1 MFSRTYAGLAVKGA
15 TSRPTLKEDVSYV
28 TDQHYDDVD
37 EQLMTR
43 RRLRA
48 LVVRADAG
56 AGRTTIT
63 EFMQIVDLPAHTW
76 YDLLRA
82 PASPGALRE
91 LMVRRGNVATDARCR
106 RSCDWAASM
115 RRAKSF
121 SEPHDVRA
129 FVAGHSRF
137 LSLAALEFGYLL
149 YLALALED
157 RTAGAGDVFLPVA
170 ASAALALASDACD
183 ASLHPHRGA
192 FGHVPRR
199 LYVATTVH
207 VGAVVAPV
215 AYRLFVDEN
224 HAAVAATCGA
234 FAAASLVL
242 VFGYSA
248 ETCCER
254 GLPVAKMLRDDART
268 RAAAWALT
276 ALFLGLHGVGSF
288 FALARPYAR
297 AVAAAAAAPP
307 SLVVAP
313 LAAASAAVACAFV
326 ASYYLAFTVAL
337 ACFGAIRGAA
347 VLGLNK
353 RVSRY
358 VRSCCTTEESK
369 MFSFPWIAN
378 DVGGGLVTAHTSEL
392 GRWNAP
398 PSEPDRGPPT
408 LFSRGWHA
416 IVEDLARDALLSP
429 AEREALQCVPRT
441 ARRLPAECWPANK
454 EARRRLDFMLLTSNM
469 SLPASPGVLDSPSLT
484 VLVPHYGETIYARLE
499 DLVGTDGDDGSPT
512 LLSFLVEFFPDEF
525 ARFAAASRLYDDR
538 ASPAQRNSETKLG
551 EATRAAVASRGAVT
565 RARGLT
571 LSDDDSWR
579 LRRWASRRTQTL
591 YRTISGLHK
600 YSDALKLLC
609 TAENPSMTSA
619 EVDAVVD
626 SKFSL
631 VVAMQRL
638 PSFTAEERECLDEL
652 FYEFPNLRVAYVEE
666 AAEQDGR
673 AFYSCLVD
681 ARCEADGAGT
691 RAPRYRVRLPGHP
704 ILGHGKG
711 DNQNHALIFTSG
723 EVLQCIDANQDS
735 YLETALMVN
744 CVLAEFNEA
753 HVERA
758 GGARRCAILGFREHI
773 FSSSLGSCGDLA
785 ASQEAV
791 FGTLVQR
798 VLSNPLSARQHYGH
812 PDFVDKLRMMQQG
825 GVSKAVRGLHLS
837 EDIFSGFATQ
847 LGGGSIVHREY
858 CQVGKGRDLD
868 FNSIMSRGR
877 DEFREIWGG
886 NTANNRHRRAS

>member
-1 MFSRTYAGLAVKGA
+1 MVLDIAQEYSPSPAMAEGEPYVWGYMRNIKRDLSKAGFVSLEETKVVPNHATMWLCRTNIMPRPAGKNNILKINLGDAGLAAKRRGAARGDARPSPRRREMHASPFPVHPLSAIPIIDGYVEQFGFQAASAACQLEHLLSLLESQTRCWKSRETALARLHRLTLEGYAAWLEDTELEEAPAPPALFRRRPGDRAALPALVGREGARRAGRGAYLDDVVAPLWRYMFSRTYAGLAVKGA

-56 AGRTTIT
+56 AGARRSG
-63 EFMQIVDLPAHTW
+63 VHADRRPAGAHVVRPPARPGVPR
-76 YDLLRA
+76 RA
-82 PASPGALRE
+82 
-91 LMVRRGNVATDARCR
+91 RGLCFDGKRCR

-157 RTAGAGDVFLPVA
+157 RTAGAGDVFLPIA

-199 LYVATTVH
+199 LYVATAVH

-215 AYRLFVDEN
+215 AYRLFFDDS
-224 HAAVAATCGA
+224 HAAVVVACGV
-234 FAAASLVL
+234 FAA
-242 VFGYSA
+242 
-248 ETCCER
+248 
-254 GLPVAKMLRDDART
+254 
-268 RAAAWALT
+268 
-276 ALFLGLHGVGSF
+276 
-288 FALARPYAR
+288 
-297 AVAAAAAAPP
+297 
-307 SLVVAP
+307 
-313 LAAASAAVACAFV
+313 
-326 ASYYLAFTVAL
+326 
-337 ACFGAIRGAA
+337 
-347 VLGLNK
+347 
-353 RVSRY
+353 
-358 VRSCCTTEESK
+358 
-369 MFSFPWIAN
+369 
-378 DVGGGLVTAHTSEL
+378 
-392 GRWNAP
+392 
-398 PSEPDRGPPT
+398 
-408 LFSRGWHA
+408 
-416 IVEDLARDALLSP
+416 
-429 AEREALQCVPRT
+429 
-441 ARRLPAECWPANK
+441 
-454 EARRRLDFMLLTSNM
+454 
-469 SLPASPGVLDSPSLT
+469 
-484 VLVPHYGETIYARLE
+484 
-499 DLVGTDGDDGSPT
+499 
-512 LLSFLVEFFPDEF
+512 
-525 ARFAAASRLYDDR
+525 R
-538 ASPAQRNSETKLG
+538 ASS
-551 EATRAAVASRGAVT
+551 S
-565 RARGLT
+565 GLT
-571 LSDDDSWR
+571 LSDDSWR

-652 FYEFPNLRVAYVEE
+652 FYEFPNLRVAYVE
-666 AAEQDGR
+666 AAERDGG
-673 AFYSCLVD
+673 AFYACV
-681 ARCEADGAGT
+681 GALRAAA

-868 FNSIMSRGR
+868 FNSIMSFYSKLAQGNAQQLLTRQVYRLGRFAPFTQMLANYVAHCGFFVTQVLICAGTDATALGLLALALVDESGPRRRGSRSSSPRRGR
-877 DEFREIWGG
+877 RDIIDTEDAKTRSD
-886 NTANNRHRRAS
+886 RRATATFV